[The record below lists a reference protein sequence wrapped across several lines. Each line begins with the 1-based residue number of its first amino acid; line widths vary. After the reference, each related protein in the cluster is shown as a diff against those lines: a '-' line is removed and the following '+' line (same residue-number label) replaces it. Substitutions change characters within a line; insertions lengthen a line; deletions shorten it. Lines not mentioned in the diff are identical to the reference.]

1 MSLPLWSAWEKVTV
15 NALDTFLR
23 KCNHHTAY
31 TVDKRNFQEAI
42 VVKAITDSLK
52 ENFDWVWGLLVQVV
66 DVCPEAVW
74 AKKAGGFVFWQQLYH
89 CFSAANLI
97 LPKDGKPEPGPWG
110 SEVAEFKAEPATT
123 PSKEELK
130 AYAAKMKA
138 QVDAWIATL
147 DDASLLQTHE
157 GLSARWG
164 APMNNVT
171 AFSAMSGHPF
181 YHIGSCDAILR
192 DNGEKGVM

>member
-1 MSLPLWSAWEKVTV
+1 MNT
-15 NALDTFLR
+15 
-23 KCNHHTAY
+23 
-31 TVDKRNFQEAI
+31 
-42 VVKAITDSLK
+42 ITNTLK
-52 ENFDWVWGLLVQVV
+52 GNFDRAWGLLVQVI

-97 LPKDGKPEPGPWG
+97 LPKDSEPEPAPWG
-110 SEVAEFKAEPATT
+110 AETAKLKAEPTTT

-147 DDASLLQTHE
+147 DDASLSQTHE
-157 GLSARWG
+157 GFSSRW
-164 APMNNVT
+164 ASPMNNAA
-171 AFSAMSGHPF
+171 AFGIMLGHPF

-192 DNGEKGVM
+192 DNGEKGVL